1 MLAVAIFTP
10 IGWAVDAMEKEKVM
24 VGQVMGRSGSA
35 DIIGEAGR
43 WHTQLIIESGLYEGT
58 VRLLI
63 PSKKQKERSKGIE
76 RMGTAEG
83 WFGWVQGRIDT
94 VSQVIH
100 HTLMRVALLKVWL
113 PYIAIILVPAIY
125 DGLMTWKIKRTN
137 FQYAS
142 PTLHRYGARG
152 IGLVTV
158 IFILLFFAPIAVHPI
173 YIPAG
178 LIIACLMTGVMVGNT
193 QKRI

>member
-1 MLAVAIFTP
+1 M
-10 IGWAVDAMEKEKVM
+10 GWAVDAIEKEKVM
-24 VGQVMGRSGSA
+24 IRQVMGYSGSEAIIAEA
-35 DIIGEAGR
+35 DQ
-43 WHTQLIIESGLYEGT
+43 WHTALIMESGLYEGT
-58 VRLLI
+58 VRTLI
-63 PSKKQKERSKGIE
+63 PTKKQKRQSRGIE

-100 HTLMRVALLKVWL
+100 HTMMRVSMLKMWL
-113 PYIAIILVPAIY
+113 PFIPIILVPAVY
-125 DGLMTWKIKRTN
+125 DGLMTWQIKRTN

-152 IGLVTV
+152 IGLITV
-158 IFILLFFAPIAVHPI
+158 IFLLLFFAPIAVHPI
-173 YIPAG
+173 YIPVG
-178 LIIACLMTGVMVGNT
+178 LIAVCLLIGIMMGNM